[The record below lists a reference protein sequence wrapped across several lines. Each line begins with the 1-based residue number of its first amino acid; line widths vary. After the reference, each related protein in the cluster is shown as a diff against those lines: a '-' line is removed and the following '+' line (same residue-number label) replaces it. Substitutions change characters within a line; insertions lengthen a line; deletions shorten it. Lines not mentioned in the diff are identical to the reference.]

1 MTGCSVDICT
11 TCYSFHEL
19 KYKRKVEIISGRRKY
34 YVLRGLVLQATV
46 KVTILADGPGTR
58 EAYYNTGS
66 RPDSRVPEYPLRTLI
81 SCKSVAALVSSKAG
95 RGWKNVVP
103 HPMRQKAIVDL
114 PAHFLP
120 ATTAASLTS
129 CNASHS
135 ISSQSS
141 IFTIFVLAD
150 RFQKQLQYS
159 RRAITV
165 HSKNRVKTD
174 IHVGKFMRAHNRR
187 LYILT

>member
-1 MTGCSVDICT
+1 MI
-11 TCYSFHEL
+11 
-19 KYKRKVEIISGRRKY
+19 
-34 YVLRGLVLQATV
+34 VLLVMV
-46 KVTILADGPGTR
+46 KVVILADCPGTQ
-58 EAYYNTGS
+58 EAHFYTGS

-81 SCKSVAALVSSKAG
+81 SCKSVAAVVSSKAS

-103 HPMRQKAIVDL
+103 HPMRQKATVDL

-129 CNASHS
+129 SNASHS

-174 IHVGKFMRAHNRR
+174 IQGWIIKSWTERFLGRIRTAHIYNK
-187 LYILT
+187 IVPSIIGGCKKN